1 LPINTTIKKVTYF
14 FIYKFFNMKSLFILC
29 LALIFSFCAGSATA
43 EAPPEPVQQQE
54 IVSPT
59 KVNTS
64 ALAFQYVQQ
73 LTAAGC
79 ISWTGNPTGALT
91 VTIVDC
97 ECFDDPHS
105 AASVKL
111 KFITSRPNITVV
123 NPC

>member
-1 LPINTTIKKVTYF
+1 
-14 FIYKFFNMKSLFILC
+14 MKSVFILC

-43 EAPPEPVQQQE
+43 EAPSERVQQQE
-54 IVSPT
+54 IVSPVAA
-59 KVNTS
+59 KV
-64 ALAFQYVQQ
+64 APLAFQYIQQ

-79 ISWTGNPTGALT
+79 ISWTGNPTGAMT

-97 ECFDDPHS
+97 ECFEDPNS

-111 KFITSRPNITVV
+111 KFITSRPNITVQ